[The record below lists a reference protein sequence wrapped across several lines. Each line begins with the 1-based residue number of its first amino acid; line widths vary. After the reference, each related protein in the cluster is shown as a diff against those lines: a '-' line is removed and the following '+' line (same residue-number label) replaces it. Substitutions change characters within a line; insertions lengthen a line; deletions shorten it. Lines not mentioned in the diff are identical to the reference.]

1 MMYQWQFKVIVT
13 LLIVQLILHIAE
25 IIIDLNSTDI
35 MQIFPVQIV

>member
-13 LLIVQLILHIAE
+13 LLIIQLIFHVAE
-25 IIIDLNSTDI
+25 IIIDLNTNNI